1 MNLYDFLDQTLNGAT
16 GGRTGFRELCQPEP
30 MFVSEEFASLRVE
43 RIQYIN
49 EFFTSAIA
57 VFRAALD
64 GDLPPVV
71 LEFLLNDA
79 PRNLGFE
86 YHRELESAL
95 LHRPRFLR
103 TDEGMS
109 GQVMEFQCPGSGWG
123 DLELLRRA
131 YIDAGCQ
138 EKTLLRFSP
147 ADRYV
152 AAVQRLTGH
161 DRPSVLQLLDNASA
175 PVGMRYHI
183 ASTSSVLRYWGYDLC
198 VPRISSVAV
207 TGRVAIL
214 TVQP

>member
-1 MNLYDFLDQTLNGAT
+1 LLVFTRGKNIRFRLSSTIEFFFCAISWVAQMNLYDFLDQTLNGAT

-109 GQVMEFQCPGSGWG
+109 GQVMEFQCPRVWMG
-123 DLELLRRA
+123 
-131 YIDAGCQ
+131 
-138 EKTLLRFSP
+138 
-147 ADRYV
+147 
-152 AAVQRLTGH
+152 RLGVVEARLH
-161 DRPSVLQLLDNASA
+161 
-175 PVGMRYHI
+175 
-183 ASTSSVLRYWGYDLC
+183 
-198 VPRISSVAV
+198 
-207 TGRVAIL
+207 
-214 TVQP
+214 